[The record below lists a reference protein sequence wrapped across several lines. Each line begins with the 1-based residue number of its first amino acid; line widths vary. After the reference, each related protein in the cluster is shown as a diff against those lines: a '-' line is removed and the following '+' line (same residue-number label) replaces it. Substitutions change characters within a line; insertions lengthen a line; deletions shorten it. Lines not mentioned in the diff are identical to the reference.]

1 MTKTIARLDKIRT
14 TKKINVRLLMN
25 FDQPMHD
32 ELNALAIA
40 AGEEINAGI
49 ENGTKFF
56 ELIAYFSDDIEDLRE
71 RNWHKMNNE
80 MHFVEDCV
88 RKLKYGAKT
97 FDQDK
102 GNFIARVS
110 SLFDQSVRQYC
121 GNRGNQ
127 RKRIIF
133 NDTIA
138 KSVDSQS
145 LYDERYQYAD
155 DKVEEREKLEKLDR
169 DPDKNL
175 NGLAVVDYE
184 ATVEEIGMDR
194 KREKELIDKY
204 GSDDVDRV
212 IMEIIMEEKDY
223 IKQAEISRRLADRTG
238 KSFDSARGAVR
249 KFIRNMKEGM
259 TTNDR
264 YIA

>member
-1 MTKTIARLDKIRT
+1 MTKTIARLDKNRT

-40 AGEEINAGI
+40 AGEEIKAGI

-80 MHFVEDCV
+80 IHFVEDCI

-127 RKRIIF
+127 RKRLLSS
-133 NDTIA
+133 DA
-138 KSVDSQS
+138 DMGVVDHSS
-145 LYDERYQYAD
+145 LHDEKYQYQDDMSAD
-155 DKVEEREKLEKLDR
+155 REKIAKLEK
-169 DPDKNL
+169 DPSLNL
-175 NGLAVVDYE
+175 NGLAVVEYA

-194 KREKELIDKY
+194 KREQELIEKY

>member
-155 DKVEEREKLEKLDR
+155 DKAADREKLEKLDR

-184 ATVEEIGMDR
+184 ATVEEVGIDR